1 MSASGTRTG
10 HWEVLHVGGGGLGV
24 QPGQGLCTRGE
35 PGEARH
41 QCGQAHPQRLEAG
54 APGMGLGPCLNKDT
68 RHNQRP
74 DMERV
79 PEWGTWVGV
88 LEKGGDLRAEGEGF
102 AVFPELCTANCEV
115 RGNCPQDHSPF

>member
-41 QCGQAHPQRLEAG
+41 QCGELTLRDSRREHQA
-54 APGMGLGPCLNKDT
+54 
-68 RHNQRP
+68 
-74 DMERV
+74 
-79 PEWGTWVGV
+79 WGW
-88 LEKGGDLRAEGEGF
+88 DRAR
-102 AVFPELCTANCEV
+102 TKT
-115 RGNCPQDHSPF
+115 